1 MEDIDEDRYVDK
13 FRPTAMNVVHQ
24 WCSGKSFL
32 EIMKD
37 TQMFEGALRLAV
49 EEKRTKHN
57 LSLAGSVIRTMR
69 RLEELLREM
78 RNAAHAIGNMPLRDK
93 FDETRERMKRGI
105 VFAASLYL
113 CVSLSENLFEY
124 FPFLQRR

>member
-37 TQMFEGALRLAV
+37 TQMFEGAF
-49 EEKRTKHN
+49 
-57 LSLAGSVIRTMR
+57 SW
-69 RLEELLREM
+69 
-78 RNAAHAIGNMPLRDK
+78 AIEDK
-93 FDETRERMKRGI
+93 FKQTFSLCRLGDPHNAQVGG
-105 VFAASLYL
+105 AAA
-113 CVSLSENLFEY
+113 
-124 FPFLQRR
+124 

>member
-37 TQMFEGALRLAV
+37 TQMFEGAC
-49 EEKRTKHN
+49 
-57 LSLAGSVIRTMR
+57 
-69 RLEELLREM
+69 RE
-78 RNAAHAIGNMPLRDK
+78 
-93 FDETRERMKRGI
+93 
-105 VFAASLYL
+105 VFEGKS
-113 CVSLSENLFEY
+113 NTNN
-124 FPFLQRR
+124 